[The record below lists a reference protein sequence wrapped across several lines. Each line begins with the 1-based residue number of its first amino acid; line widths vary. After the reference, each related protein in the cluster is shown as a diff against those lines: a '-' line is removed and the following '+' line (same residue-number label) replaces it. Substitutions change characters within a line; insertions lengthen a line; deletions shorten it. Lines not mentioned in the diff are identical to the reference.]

1 MIKDGS
7 SEWMDEKISS
17 DLQTDYNQKI
27 LAVDTKLTRYLEL
40 NSNHV
45 LVLFSSM
52 SYSVSKNPILVI
64 LSILRS

>member
-27 LAVDTKLTRYLEL
+27 LAVDTKLTRYPEL
-40 NSNHV
+40 DSNHV
-45 LVLFSSM
+45 LVMFSSM
-52 SYSVSKNPILVI
+52 SYSVLWDPILVI
-64 LSILRS
+64 LSILRF

>member
-27 LAVDTKLTRYLEL
+27 LAVDTKLTRYPEL
-40 NSNHV
+40 DLNHV
-45 LVLFSSM
+45 LVMFSSM
-52 SYSVSKNPILVI
+52 SYSVLKSPILVI
-64 LSILRS
+64 LSILWS

>member
-27 LAVDTKLTRYLEL
+27 LAVDTKLTRYPEL
-40 NSNHV
+40 NLNHV
-45 LVLFSSM
+45 LVMFSSM
-52 SYSVSKNPILVI
+52 SYSVLKSPILVI
-64 LSILRS
+64 LSILWS